1 MGSGITT
8 IVSYLQFADDTLIIA
23 EKSWANVRTMR
34 AILMLFEAISGL
46 KANFTKS
53 QLFVFNVHFAWLTE
67 AALVLKCKV
76 GSLPFV
82 YLGLPIGGDARQL
95 SFWDPLITRL
105 KSRLFGWKSKHL
117 SFGGRLVLLKSVL
130 SSMHVYALSFF
141 KAPSGIISFIESIL
155 NYFFWVGNDNQK
167 KNSWVDWNSVCL
179 SKEVGGLGVRRIRE
193 FNNALLGKWCWRL
206 LVEKECLWYRVL
218 SARYGEEGGRLLDGG
233 GSASAWW
240 RVIAALRNEVW
251 FGGEWEKHLFLVGCV
266 GGWGVF

>member
-1 MGSGITT
+1 MKSLSENNFFHGYKVGSTNPT
-8 IVSYLQFADDTLIIA
+8 VVSHLQFADDTLIIA
-23 EKSWANVRTMR
+23 EKSWANVQVMR
-34 AILMLFEAISGL
+34 VVLVLFEAISGL
-46 KANFTKS
+46 KMNFTKS
-53 QLFVFNVHFAWLTE
+53 QLIGVNVQGSWLNE
-67 AALVLKCKV
+67 AALVLNCKV
-76 GSLPFV
+76 GNLPFV
-82 YLGLPIGGDARQL
+82 YLGMPIGGDACQL
-95 SFWDPLITRL
+95 SFWEPLILRIRTR
-105 KSRLFGWKSKHL
+105 
-117 SFGGRLVLLKSVL
+117 L